1 MEQFDKDNKEVFD
14 IVNQNSVLRN
24 KILEEGL
31 KNYNDALERAK
42 NKSKGAYREKKFK
55 KRKQIN
61 KSIIAIVL
69 ASTAFISIY
78 NSVKSTKAVM
88 NSKNAIVHVDNE
100 TKDKVDERINDYE
113 KLMNMYSDKNN
124 RIENSYG
131 RNSQNND
138 VIVDYNVNNLA
149 KHIVNASQ
157 ISESE
162 MRCAIIASYKII
174 NSPYVNEILNKA
186 FLIAKDDENMSGY
199 SKELI
204 ENGTKGFLE
213 KLSYENW
220 EEYQKN
226 ERNSIKDLK
235 ALEDFIGGRNRWAKK
250 NYAMLLH

>member
-1 MEQFDKDNKEVFD
+1 MEQFDKDDRDVFN

-24 KILEEGL
+24 KVLEEGL
-31 KNYNDALERAK
+31 KNYNDAWERSR

-55 KRKQIN
+55 KRNQIN
-61 KSIIAIVL
+61 KSIIAVVL
-69 ASTAFISIY
+69 ASTAFISAY
-78 NSVKSTKAVM
+78 TSVKITKSVM
-88 NSKNAIVHVDNE
+88 NSKNAIVHVDDE
-100 TKDKVDERINDYE
+100 TKDKVDERISYYE
-113 KLMNMYSDKNN
+113 KLMNMYSDENN

-174 NSPYVNEILNKA
+174 NSPYVNETLNKV

-213 KLSYENW
+213 NLSYENW

-235 ALEDFIGGRNRWAKK
+235 ALEDFVGGRNR
-250 NYAMLLH
+250 

>member
-14 IVNQNSVLRN
+14 IVNRNSVLKN
-24 KILEEGL
+24 KVLEEGL

-55 KRKQIN
+55 KRNQIN
-61 KSIIAIVL
+61 KSIIAVVL
-69 ASTAFISIY
+69 ASTAIISIY
-78 NSVKSTKAVM
+78 NSAKGTKTIM

-100 TKDKVDERINDYE
+100 TKDEVDERINYYE
-113 KLMNMYSDKNN
+113 KLMNMYSDKDN

-138 VIVDYNVNNLA
+138 VIVDYNANNLA

-162 MRCAIIASYKII
+162 MRCAILASYKII
-174 NSPYVNEILNKA
+174 NSPYVNETLNKA

-213 KLSYENW
+213 NLSYENW

-235 ALEDFIGGRNRWAKK
+235 ALEDFVGGRNR
-250 NYAMLLH
+250 